1 MERFHRYYKLHQ
13 LLRSRR
19 LPVARA
25 DIERALECS
34 RATAK
39 RVIEEMRNCGA
50 PIEFVRGAGYRYR
63 PGGAFELP
71 GLWFTPSELV
81 ALLAAHQL
89 LSQAEPGLLDD
100 TLAPLR
106 RRAEKLLNAEHL
118 GSGELVRRV
127 KMLRMAGRGVGEH
140 FDRVATALTARKRLS
155 VIYHARTNDA
165 EHRRILSPQRL
176 VHYRDNWYLDAW
188 CHKRREL
195 RSFAL
200 ERIRAAR
207 VDDTPAREVADHE
220 LDRHFADAY
229 GIFAGPPRHV
239 AILRFTPE
247 RARWVA
253 EEEWHPKQEGRWL
266 DDGRYELRM
275 PYSDPRE
282 LVMDILK
289 HGEHVEVIEPGELR
303 REVVGRLQTAL
314 GRYLH
319 GITE

>member
-13 LLRSRR
+13 LLRGRR
-19 LPVARA
+19 LPVTRS

-63 PGGAFELP
+63 PDEAFELP
-71 GLWFTPSELV
+71 GIWFTPSELL

-106 RRAEKLLNAEHL
+106 RRIEQLLQAEHL
-118 GSGELVRRV
+118 GAGELVRRV
-127 KMLRMAGRGVGEH
+127 KMLRMAGRGVGGH
-140 FDRVATALTARKRLS
+140 FNRIVTALATRKRLS
-155 VIYHARTNDA
+155 VLYHARFNDS
-165 EHRRILSPQRL
+165 EERRILSPQRL

-188 CHKRREL
+188 CHKRRGL

-200 ERIRAAR
+200 ERIRDAR
-207 VDDTPAREVADHE
+207 PANAPAREIDDNE

-229 GIFAGPPRHV
+229 GIFAGQPTHV
-239 AILRFTPE
+239 AVLRFSPE
-247 RARWVA
+247 HARWVA
-253 EEEWHPKQEGRWL
+253 EEEWHPRQEGRWL
-266 DDGRYELRM
+266 DDGRYELRV
-275 PYSDPRE
+275 PYSDSRE
-282 LVMDILK
+282 LVMDVLK
-289 HGEHVEVIEPGELR
+289 HGEHVEVVGPGELR
-303 REVVGRLQTAL
+303 REVVERLKAAL
-314 GRYLH
+314 ERYL
-319 GITE
+319 GGLTN